1 MNIARIVVLTIALSA
16 GGVAAYLARGTD
28 EKSRPAEPVAQLPT
42 VEILVAKSDIGLGQ
56 SVKPEDLQWQIWPA
70 ATASGNLINR
80 AGKADAITEIAGSI
94 ARAPFIAGEPIRE
107 QKLVK
112 ANGSG
117 FMAAILPTG
126 MRAISTEISPETGA
140 GGFILPNDR
149 VDVILSKREK
159 NPDSKG
165 PDLVIAEIILTNVRV
180 LAIDQAP
187 KEKEGIN
194 TLVGKTATLEL
205 KPEQAETLA
214 RARQSGTLSLALRS
228 ITDVNVAESQSD
240 EQILKRSDEPQRGSL
255 RDRQSNDG
263 TEVTERTRYEVWGN
277 SVSDANRGGRR
288 PVVFGRRRADARS
301 AAARRRGR
309 VR

>member
-1 MNIARIVVLTIALSA
+1 MNIARVVVLIIALSA
-16 GGVAAYLARGTD
+16 GGVAAYLARGTE
-28 EKSRPAEPVAQLPT
+28 EKSRTVAEPVAQLPT

-56 SVKPEDLQWQIWPA
+56 PVKPEDLQWQTWPA
-70 ATASGNLINR
+70 SAGSNLVNR
-80 AGKADAITEIAGSI
+80 ASRAEAIKEIAGSI

-107 QKLVK
+107 QKLVR

-159 NPDSKG
+159 NPEGKG
-165 PDLVIAEIILTNVRV
+165 TDVVQSEIILSNIRV

-194 TLVGKTATLEL
+194 TLVGRTVTLEL

-214 RARQSGTLSLALRS
+214 RARQSGTLALALRS
-228 ITDVNVAESQSD
+228 ITDINATAEGQSEDQVKKRSESVNV
-240 EQILKRSDEPQRGSL
+240 
-255 RDRQSNDG
+255 
-263 TEVTERTRYEVWGN
+263 VRYGV
-277 SVSDANRGGRR
+277 ANQTT
-288 PVVFGRRRADARS
+288 AQK
-301 AAARRRGR
+301 
-309 VR
+309 

>member
-1 MNIARIVVLTIALSA
+1 MNIARVFVLIIALSA
-16 GGVAAYLARGTD
+16 GGVAAYLARGTE
-28 EKSRPAEPVAQLPT
+28 EKSRPAAEPVAQLPT

-56 SVKPEDLQWQIWPA
+56 AVKPEDLQWQTWPA
-70 ATASGNLINR
+70 SATGNNLINR
-80 AGKADAITEIAGSI
+80 ASRAEAIAEFAGSI
-94 ARAPFIAGEPIRE
+94 ARSPFIAGEPIRE

-165 PDLVIAEIILTNVRV
+165 PDVVQSEIILSNVRV

-187 KEKEGIN
+187 KEKEGSN
-194 TLVGKTATLEL
+194 SLVGRTATLEL
-205 KPEQAETLA
+205 KPEQAETLT
-214 RARQSGTLSLALRS
+214 RARQSGTLALALRS
-228 ITDVNVAESQSD
+228 ITDVNATAEGQSED
-240 EQILKRSDEPQRGSL
+240 QAKKRSESV
-255 RDRQSNDG
+255 N
-263 TEVTERTRYEVWGN
+263 VVRYGVPN
-277 SVSDANRGGRR
+277 QTTAQK
-288 PVVFGRRRADARS
+288 
-301 AAARRRGR
+301 
-309 VR
+309 